1 MATKKVKVEIEGKS
15 ALIMHWFPLEPI
27 EAIEKKTPEEQAE
40 IAAYRI
46 PAGND
51 NAGNLYVPGVA
62 VLQALISGATYS
74 KGKFHVGIYLKGKG
88 RASLQKPALACLKVT
103 PEYLD
108 LGIKE
113 YVIDS
118 CAVVVNKGR
127 IVRHRP
133 RIDHWKCKF
142 ELEYDDVLLTAN
154 QVRKIVDDAGE
165 RCGLLDYRPSK
176 KGPFGR
182 FCVVE
187 RFCVIHWEAI

>member
-1 MATKKVKVEIEGKS
+1 
-15 ALIMHWFPLEPI
+15 
-27 EAIEKKTPEEQAE
+27 
-40 IAAYRI
+40 
-46 PAGND
+46 
-51 NAGNLYVPGVA
+51 
-62 VLQALISGATYS
+62 
-74 KGKFHVGIYLKGKG
+74 
-88 RASLQKPALACLKVT
+88 VT

-187 RFCVIHWEAI
+187 RFCVIHWEAIVSDDGKSTARMEHRAMAQLFSFQPGRAS